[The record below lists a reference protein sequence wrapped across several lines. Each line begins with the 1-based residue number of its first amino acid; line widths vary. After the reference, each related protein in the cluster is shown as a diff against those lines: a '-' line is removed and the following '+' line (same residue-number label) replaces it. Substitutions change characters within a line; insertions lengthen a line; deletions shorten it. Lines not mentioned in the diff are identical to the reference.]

1 MTDIAIEYDRKQI
14 LHPLYTEEG
23 VAAKP
28 LLISITLI
36 YSHKRLPDSSIW
48 HPEDGAVA
56 RGRRRR
62 EEVGRSLAQSVR
74 AIINGTLCFGD
85 DFGLCITQSSGVCTD
100 STSTSGTSKYEDC
113 KDAIKSQD
121 IQY

>member
-74 AIINGTLCFGD
+74 AVINDTFCFGH
-85 DFGLCITQSSGVCTD
+85 D
-100 STSTSGTSKYEDC
+100 SALLNPLESPTVPVLLGPVNTKIA
-113 KDAIKSQD
+113 KMQ
-121 IQY
+121 